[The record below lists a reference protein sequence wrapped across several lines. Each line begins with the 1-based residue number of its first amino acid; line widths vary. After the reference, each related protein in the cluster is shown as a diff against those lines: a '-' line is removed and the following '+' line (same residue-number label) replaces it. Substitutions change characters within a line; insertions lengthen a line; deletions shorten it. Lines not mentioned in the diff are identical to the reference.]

1 MWMRFTENCSLYDF
15 QNKFPNL
22 LSLNLKFPFDLMEDE
37 DAMLTINENNNY
49 KINELFIKGI
59 GKANIEL
66 FTGNFTNLKKVDFT
80 IDKRIK
86 NIKTFFPIFNN
97 ICPIIFHNL
106 NTFEFCCIYG
116 EIMNN
121 ELLNNIY
128 KNIDKMPNLKRFYFM
143 CISNEANEEFYKAFI
158 NKVLGLKL
166 NYVYLCLMKINKI
179 PEEKYTFD
187 ELKQFCNEI
196 NSKKD
201 EINVYKFIEGRR
213 KLFPKIKKF
222 Q

>member
-1 MWMRFTENCSLYDF
+1 
-15 QNKFPNL
+15 
-22 LSLNLKFPFDLMEDE
+22 
-37 DAMLTINENNNY
+37 
-49 KINELFIKGI
+49 
-59 GKANIEL
+59 
-66 FTGNFTNLKKVDFT
+66 
-80 IDKRIK
+80 
-86 NIKTFFPIFNN
+86 
-97 ICPIIFHNL
+97 
-106 NTFEFCCIYG
+106 
-116 EIMNN
+116 MNN

-187 ELKQFCNEI
+187 ELRQFCNEI
-196 NSKKD
+196 NCNKE

-213 KLFPKIKKF
+213 KLFFKIKKF